1 MNDFFPAIVSV
12 LVPGAVFL
20 FAYVADMRKLSR
32 LQTGEGRSTRVGSQ
46 KTRKS
51 VTTMPIR

>member
-12 LVPGAVFL
+12 LVPAAVFL

-32 LQTGEGRSTRVGSQ
+32 LQTGERRSTRVGSQ